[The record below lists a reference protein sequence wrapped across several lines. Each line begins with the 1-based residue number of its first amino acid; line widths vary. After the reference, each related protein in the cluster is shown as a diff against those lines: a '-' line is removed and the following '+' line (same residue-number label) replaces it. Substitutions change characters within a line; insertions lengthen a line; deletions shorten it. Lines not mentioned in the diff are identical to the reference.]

1 MTKSYLNG
9 VEAYSGLA
17 AVDSYIGATQ
27 PSKNPE
33 IGIDYGGAHV
43 IEDCN
48 QWKRYRTGC
57 QFVWN

>member
-1 MTKSYLNG
+1 MTKTFLND

-27 PSKNPE
+27 PSRIPE

-43 IEDCN
+43 IEDLI
-48 QWKRYRTGC
+48 KGKGY
-57 QFVWN
+57 